1 MSLFLQAKGK
11 VSCATCEGSAH
22 IRCYIQLSI
31 TWRVNTAEHI
41 VEKLDM
47 PEDLIREVSG
57 QVAFEEENDKVFPV
71 DAFNDEVIKMASSQL
86 VTGHAANYLD
96 QKILRQRHQVRIVP
110 VTKVMYEWKGRSRA
124 YFVYGYENK
133 VHLPARSYPQSC
145 CWGCVL
151 M

>member
-1 MSLFLQAKGK
+1 M
-11 VSCATCEGSAH
+11 SCATCEGSAH

-57 QVAFEEENDKVFPV
+57 QVAFEEEADKVFPV

-86 VTGHAANYLD
+86 GTGHAANYLD
-96 QKILRQRHQVRIVP
+96 QKILRQRHQVRIVH
-110 VTKVMYEWKGRSRA
+110 VTKVMYEWKGRPRA

-145 CWGCVL
+145 CWGCVV